1 MQEPTQ
7 EMIDQ
12 VFSEFREYLEGNEP
26 LRTVPDN
33 SEIIESA
40 KNGVILF

>member
-12 VFSEFREYLEGNEP
+12 VFREFREYLEGNEP
-26 LRTVPDN
+26 LQTVPDN
-33 SEIIESA
+33 SEIIEAS

>member
-7 EMIDQ
+7 EVIDQ

-26 LRTVPDN
+26 LQTVPDN
-33 SEIIESA
+33 SETINAA